1 MITQELFNK
10 NLDSILKNYPR
21 KIVVAVSG
29 GSDSLAMT
37 LLSHNWAKL
46 NNIKMVALTVDH
58 NLRKNSAREALKV
71 HKWLE
76 KYGIEHH
83 ILTYTGEIPTSN
95 IEAVARNYRYKM
107 LFDYCHKNDVKCLF
121 VAHNA
126 DEQTETFFL
135 NLSRGSGV
143 YGLCGM
149 PKIQVRGD
157 LSIVRPMLCYSK
169 AEIKAYLKTNRQKW
183 VEDPSN
189 KDNKYKRVRIRK
201 LKKLID
207 TLELSNE
214 RIANT
219 LENMR
224 RAREAIDFFVNDFIF
239 KSIVKR
245 EKESIILS
253 PKLFAIY
260 PEEVVIRAISKIIQ
274 ELSYKS
280 YPARFE
286 NLKNLYDKIVN
297 QTLGNGATL
306 SNLKIS
312 TKKDGMIF
320 IEKEKSRYKKT
331 AGKK

>member
-1 MITQELFNK
+1 MIIQELFNK
-10 NLDSILKNYPR
+10 NLDSILKIHPK
-21 KIVVAVSG
+21 KIAVAVSG
-29 GSDSLAMT
+29 GSDSLALT
-37 LLSHNWAKL
+37 LLTNNWAKL
-46 NNIKMVALTVDH
+46 NKVKMVAITVDH

-71 HKWLE
+71 RKWLE
-76 KYGIEHH
+76 KYNIEHH

-95 IEAVARNYRYKM
+95 IEAIARNYRYKM
-107 LFDYCHKNDVKCLF
+107 LFDYCCKNDIQYLF

-149 PKIQVRGD
+149 PKIQIRENIN
-157 LSIVRPMLCYSK
+157 IVRPMLYYSK
-169 AEIKAYLKTNRQKW
+169 EEIKKYLKSNHQKW

-219 LENMR
+219 LDNMR

-239 KSIVKR
+239 KSTI
-245 EKESIILS
+245 EKKNESITLS
-253 PKLFAIY
+253 PNLFAIY
-260 PEEVVIRAISKIIQ
+260 PEEVVIRAISKILQ
-274 ELSYKS
+274 ELSQKT
-280 YPARFE
+280 YPSRFE
-286 NLKNLYDKIVN
+286 NLKNLYNKIIN
-297 QTLGNGATL
+297 HNLGGGVTL

-312 TKKDGMIF
+312 TKKDGVLF
-320 IEKEKSRYKKT
+320 IEKEKIKGKKT